1 MNEQI
6 TMRQDEIAQY
16 QANILMY
23 TAIVASTPSEWPSHL
38 AHLKGVKNRHEEIS
52 KIESL
57 EDVEL
62 LGDLWTHDDAAAAI
76 RSETIE
82 MKKAQ
87 AILTALEAQAA
98 QQA

>member
-6 TMRQDEIAQY
+6 LMRQQEIAQY
-16 QANILMY
+16 QTNIAMY
-23 TAIVASTPSEWPSHL
+23 TAIAAATPSEWPSHL

-52 KIESL
+52 RIESL
-57 EDVEL
+57 DDVEL
-62 LGDLWTHDDAAAAI
+62 VGDLWTHDDAAAAI

-87 AILTALEAQAA
+87 AILAALQLQEPTV
-98 QQA
+98 